1 MQVESA
7 PCRATVGPLTYVV
20 AFANG
25 GAKDVTQRYVS
36 SFMATEK
43 LRCGAWWDATLAP
56 LRRLQLAGVLALVF
70 VIERSHE
77 SWAVLQQAL
86 RSDARSTSVTRPSA
100 RDVSTLRMIPA
111 LLMCAQFG

>member
-7 PCRATVGPLTYVV
+7 PCRATAGPLTYVV

-36 SFMATEK
+36 SFMATER

-56 LRRLQLAGVLALVF
+56 LRRLQLAGVWVLLT
-70 VIERSHE
+70 VIKCSIQ
-77 SWAVLQQAL
+77 SLPCKL
-86 RSDARSTSVTRPSA
+86 KTSARSICITRPESLA
-100 RDVSTLRMIPA
+100 CCTTIAD
-111 LLMCAQFG
+111 

>member
-1 MQVESA
+1 MSLALQVESA
-7 PCRATVGPLTYVV
+7 PCRASAGPLSYVV

-56 LRRLQLAGVLALVF
+56 LRCLELTG
-70 VIERSHE
+70 
-77 SWAVLQQAL
+77 
-86 RSDARSTSVTRPSA
+86 ARSAAAHGVISGACHGRLCLFLSMLVIDEDIT
-100 RDVSTLRMIPA
+100 
-111 LLMCAQFG
+111 

>member
-1 MQVESA
+1 M
-7 PCRATVGPLTYVV
+7 V

-56 LRRLQLAGVLALVF
+56 LRRLELTGAN
-70 VIERSHE
+70 R
-77 SWAVLQQAL
+77 
-86 RSDARSTSVTRPSA
+86 
-100 RDVSTLRMIPA
+100 
-111 LLMCAQFG
+111 